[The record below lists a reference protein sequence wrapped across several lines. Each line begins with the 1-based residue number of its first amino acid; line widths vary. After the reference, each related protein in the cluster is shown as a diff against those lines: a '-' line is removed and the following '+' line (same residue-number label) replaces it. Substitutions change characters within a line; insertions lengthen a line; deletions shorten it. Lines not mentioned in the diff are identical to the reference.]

1 MFMVT
6 IIASRLHGPENTT
19 YKGIKQEMRW
29 RRGCTGVL
37 VMLSISCVTCHV
49 IQMFRASDLASK
61 KKNGVSHIPCQG
73 HCEAQT
79 GSRARKRACCYDDS
93 SAAEYAIC
101 KRSWA
106 RWFPMAPDVRMFASL
121 PKPASE
127 KVIFLTCTTV
137 SAKPRAAWNGSFQ
150 EYPC

>member
-61 KKNGVSHIPCQG
+61 KKMECLTYL
-73 HCEAQT
+73 A
-79 GSRARKRACCYDDS
+79 
-93 SAAEYAIC
+93 
-101 KRSWA
+101 
-106 RWFPMAPDVRMFASL
+106 
-121 PKPASE
+121 
-127 KVIFLTCTTV
+127 KVIVKHKQDHVRENVHAVMMTV
-137 SAKPRAAWNGSFQ
+137 VLRNMLFVKGPEHADFQ
-150 EYPC
+150 WHLM